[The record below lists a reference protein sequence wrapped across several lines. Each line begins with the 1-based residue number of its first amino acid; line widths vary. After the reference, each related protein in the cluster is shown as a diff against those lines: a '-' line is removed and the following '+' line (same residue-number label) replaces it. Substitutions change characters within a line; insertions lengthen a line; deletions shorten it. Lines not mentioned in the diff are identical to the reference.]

1 MKKYKNDIINILFI
15 VLGTVVM
22 AFAFNVFLFPN
33 DISPSGFSGL
43 SAILSILLAKIG
55 INIPTSAIYLLLNA
69 VLYIIAY
76 RLLGKK
82 FALMALIG
90 ILSFSVA
97 LELMA
102 LIPLVVEGDLLVC
115 AIYGAGIMGLGTG
128 LVLRN
133 NGSTGGSDLLALIIR
148 SKTQVL
154 TTGQIMMALNIIVL
168 ALSCITYGFGPL
180 MYSIITLALSS
191 VVTDLVIDGATGVRA
206 YYVFTTKKEEVCKA
220 IYEQIGRGVTQI
232 KAEGM
237 YTHTERDI
245 LLCLLNKYRAPL
257 LKHIVHKI
265 DEEAFV
271 FCTPVSEVIGRGFS
285 VPVKKNKAKE
295 LADNISVVPQ
305 NTTDAD
311 AAVTES
317 KPQEATKTEKETKTK
332 PEKKTL
338 ATKTKQPTKAKS
350 N

>member
-43 SAILSILLAKIG
+43 SAILSILLAQIG

-220 IYEQIGRGVTQI
+220 IYDQIGRGVTQI

-257 LKHIVHKI
+257 LKHIVQKI
-265 DEEAFV
+265 DNEAFV

-295 LADNISVVPQ
+295 LADNISAAPQ
-305 NTTDAD
+305 NTTSAD
-311 AAVTES
+311 AAVTENTT
-317 KPQEATKTEKETKTK
+317 QETTKTEKETKTK
-332 PEKKTL
+332 PEKKTS
-338 ATKTKQPTKAKS
+338 ATKKQPTKAKS

>member
-154 TTGQIMMALNIIVL
+154 TT
-168 ALSCITYGFGPL
+168 
-180 MYSIITLALSS
+180 
-191 VVTDLVIDGATGVRA
+191 
-206 YYVFTTKKEEVCKA
+206 E
-220 IYEQIGRGVTQI
+220 IGRAHV
-232 KAEGM
+232 
-237 YTHTERDI
+237 
-245 LLCLLNKYRAPL
+245 
-257 LKHIVHKI
+257 
-265 DEEAFV
+265 
-271 FCTPVSEVIGRGFS
+271 
-285 VPVKKNKAKE
+285 
-295 LADNISVVPQ
+295 
-305 NTTDAD
+305 
-311 AAVTES
+311 
-317 KPQEATKTEKETKTK
+317 
-332 PEKKTL
+332 
-338 ATKTKQPTKAKS
+338 
-350 N
+350 